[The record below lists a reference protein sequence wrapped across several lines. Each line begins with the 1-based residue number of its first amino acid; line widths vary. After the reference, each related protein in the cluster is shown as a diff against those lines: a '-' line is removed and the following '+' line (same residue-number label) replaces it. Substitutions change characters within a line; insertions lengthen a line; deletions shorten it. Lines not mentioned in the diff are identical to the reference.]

1 MTAYSSL
8 VLRSLPTFHYDGER
22 FRDLDGDGVLAPYE
36 DWRLDPIT
44 RARDLLG
51 RMTTAEKVGTL
62 LHGTARASGSSMGV
76 IGRGTHYD
84 LDSAR
89 DQVYLR
95 FVTSMITRLA
105 LAPRD
110 LATQNNELQRV
121 AASGRLGIP
130 MTISSDPRHHEHAVV
145 GAATSATGLSVWPGP
160 LGLGAI
166 GDVDLVR
173 EFGDVVR
180 RLPGRRHPH
189 GAVAPSG
196 SGDCR
201 RWPRID
207 GTFGEDP
214 RTVRRLVGAYVEG
227 VQGGRRCRP
236 GLGRSGRQTL
246 GGLRRRV
253 TGSTDTTST
262 AATLGLPIRRT
273 ERPRRSLPRRPG
285 LRGGRGDA
293 DLQHLGGLELDGEPV
308 EAVAAGFNRQLVDG
322 LLRRTHGFDGL
333 VVSDWAI
340 TRDANESC
348 LTGSPPQTPQDI
360 AMPWGVEDLTRTE
373 RFAKAIDAGV
383 DQLGGEEDPRPLL
396 EALDR
401 GLVSEARLD
410 EAVSRVLVQKFRL
423 GLFEHPLVDPDAA
436 EEAVGGEADA
446 RAAAAARRR
455 SIVALD
461 LRRTPLMSAEDVVLA
476 DGDDARALSDR
487 GLTIT
492 DDPEQA
498 TVALVRFE
506 TPHRLLHPTFFFGN
520 FQHEGDLDPDPADP
534 AWRALDVRLDAVP
547 TIVIVHL
554 DRPAVLG
561 SIVGRAA
568 AIFGEFGVDADAIAD
583 VLTGAAPPAGRLPFR
598 LPASMADVLRQPCD
612 RPDDT
617 IAPLFPLGYGAPP
630 N

>member
-51 RMTTAEKVGTL
+51 RMTAAEKVGTL

-180 RLPGRRHPH
+180 RDYR
-189 GAVAPSG
+189 AVGIHMALSPQADLATSP
-196 SGDCR
+196 

-227 VQGGRRCRP
+227 VQGGR
-236 GLGRSGRQTL
+236 
-246 GGLRRRV
+246 
-253 TGSTDTTST
+253 
-262 AATLGLPIRRT
+262 
-273 ERPRRSLPRRPG
+273 
-285 LRGGRGDA
+285 
-293 DLQHLGGLELDGEPV
+293 
-308 EAVAAGFNRQLVDG
+308 
-322 LLRRTHGFDGL
+322 
-333 VVSDWAI
+333 
-340 TRDANESC
+340 
-348 LTGSPPQTPQDI
+348 
-360 AMPWGVEDLTRTE
+360 
-373 RFAKAIDAGV
+373 
-383 DQLGGEEDPRPLL
+383 
-396 EALDR
+396 
-401 GLVSEARLD
+401 
-410 EAVSRVLVQKFRL
+410 
-423 GLFEHPLVDPDAA
+423 
-436 EEAVGGEADA
+436 
-446 RAAAAARRR
+446 
-455 SIVALD
+455 
-461 LRRTPLMSAEDVVLA
+461 
-476 DGDDARALSDR
+476 
-487 GLTIT
+487 
-492 DDPEQA
+492 
-498 TVALVRFE
+498 
-506 TPHRLLHPTFFFGN
+506 
-520 FQHEGDLDPDPADP
+520 
-534 AWRALDVRLDAVP
+534 
-547 TIVIVHL
+547 
-554 DRPAVLG
+554 
-561 SIVGRAA
+561 
-568 AIFGEFGVDADAIAD
+568 
-583 VLTGAAPPAGRLPFR
+583 
-598 LPASMADVLRQPCD
+598 
-612 RPDDT
+612 
-617 IAPLFPLGYGAPP
+617 
-630 N
+630 